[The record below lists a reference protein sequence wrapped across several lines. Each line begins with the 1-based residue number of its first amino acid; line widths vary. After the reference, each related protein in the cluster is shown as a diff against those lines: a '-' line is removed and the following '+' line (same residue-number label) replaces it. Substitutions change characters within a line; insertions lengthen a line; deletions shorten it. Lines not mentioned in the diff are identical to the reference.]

1 MLASM
6 TSFAT
11 FKGHLSRINHVT
23 FAQDGTRFATAAGDD
38 MTVRIWRLDSNMPE
52 RVFRLGPLHAF
63 HSVNAIAFAPGG
75 KVLYAAASNGIFAL
89 DLTNGKQE
97 RLRARDGNFVVLSST
112 GIAAIWK
119 DDGEEGRTRLL
130 DLARNRFLGPG
141 FQSSIPQAFSRDG
154 AFLRV
159 KDPGNASVIEV
170 ATRKVVWTGQDEENA
185 VFLQGEDRHW
195 LAVARPEPDGYR
207 VPSNVVGI
215 PLGRDA
221 GTSAPFE
228 GRHVANDYDWT
239 EERMAMAGSTS
250 LFRCYLHGP
259 AQRFDLGAPPP
270 ATEIAFGEQ
279 DDCALAVSP
288 NGDWVVIGD
297 TSGGL
302 RLVCTN
308 DLKTEWS
315 SVKPIPFKVA
325 TVSEDSSM
333 LGTRMQ
339 PLRLKS
345 ASEDWQTL
353 KSRGTYLW
361 DLERLELVGEMTE
374 GEHEV
379 ARWGDFV
386 FDGSLRWLGRADR
399 WTANESP
406 IGQGLGDRRRF
417 SGMIVRACAVIE
429 PPEDGEDRVISID
442 LCENVPPI
450 EDKLNWGEWEDRIR
464 TISHN
469 GKWMGIAGATAAYVI
484 DIATRECIH
493 SLPIP
498 KLTEEEANHFAQIVG
513 IAVSEDGMRLA
524 IGATCSD
531 FDLLVFDF
539 EKGKAH
545 RRSASCCDTFDSLAF
560 HPDGHLLAV
569 GDAYQPFISLIDP
582 VGRRRLR
589 VIHQHADA
597 IRSLDFSPD
606 GRRLVSAGADGQMI
620 LWNAATFEPEAI
632 LMILSA
638 PDESVRWAALTPDGQ
653 IKGSPGIEAEFI
665 EA

>member
-1 MLASM
+1 MLPSM
-6 TSFAT
+6 KGFGA
-11 FKGHLSRINHVT
+11 FNGHLGRISSIV
-23 FAQDGTRFATAAGDD
+23 FSADGTRFATAAGDD
-38 MTVRIWRLDSNMPE
+38 MTVRIWRLNSNVPE

-63 HSVNAIAFAPGG
+63 HSVNSIAFAPGG
-75 KVLYAAASNGIFAL
+75 KSLYAAVSNGIFAL
-89 DLTNGKQE
+89 DLTTGKQK
-97 RLRARDGNFVVLSST
+97 RIRARDGNFVVLSPT
-112 GIAAIWK
+112 GLAAIWK

-130 DLARNRFLGPG
+130 DLARNRFLCPG

-170 ATRKVVWTGQDEENA
+170 ATRKVVWTGQDEENV
-185 VFLQGEDRHW
+185 VFLQGEDGPW
-195 LAVARPEPDGYR
+195 LAIAHPEPDAYG

-221 GTSAPFE
+221 ATSAPFE
-228 GRHVANDYDWT
+228 GRHVVHDHDWT
-239 EERMAMAGSTS
+239 EERMALVGSTS

-259 AQRFDLGAPPP
+259 AQRFDIGASPT
-270 ATEIAFGEQ
+270 AIEIVFGEQ

-288 NGDWVVIGD
+288 TGDWVAIGD

-302 RLVCTN
+302 RLVRTN

-315 SVKPIPFKVA
+315 SIKLVPFELA
-325 TVSEDSSM
+325 TVSEDSRM
-333 LGTRMQ
+333 LGTRTE
-339 PLRLKS
+339 LG
-345 ASEDWQTL
+345 
-353 KSRGTYLW
+353 GTYLW
-361 DLERLELVGEMTE
+361 DLERLELVAVMAE
-374 GEHEV
+374 GDDEV
-379 ARWGDFV
+379 ARWDDFA
-386 FDGSLRWLGRADR
+386 FDWSLRWLGRADR
-399 WTANESP
+399 WTSEESP

-417 SGMIVRACAVIE
+417 SGIIVRACAVIE
-429 PPEDGEDRVISID
+429 PTEDGEDRVNSVD

-450 EDKLNWGEWEDRIR
+450 EDKPVWGEWEDRIR

-469 GKWMGIAGATAAYVI
+469 GRWLGIAGATAAYVI

-498 KLTEEEANHFAQIVG
+498 RLTEEEESHFAQLVG

-524 IGATCSD
+524 VGATFCD
-531 FDLLVFDF
+531 FDILVFDF
-539 EKGKAH
+539 EKREVH
-545 RRSASCCDTFDSLAF
+545 RRNACCCDTFDSLAF
-560 HPDGHLLAV
+560 HPDGRFLAV

-589 VIHQHADA
+589 VVHEHADA

-606 GRRLVSAGADGQMI
+606 GRRLVSAGADGQVI
-620 LWNAATFEPEAI
+620 LWNATTFEPEAI

-638 PDESVRWAALTPDGQ
+638 PDEPVRWAVLTSDGQ
-653 IKGSPGIEAEFI
+653 VKGSPGIEAEFI